1 MTELPM
7 DELVVAWTGFPGA
20 PGYSVFHA
28 IPEGGVQAHIV
39 SLFNA
44 FKNNM
49 PSNVKMTI
57 PGSGRTLDATT
68 GNQIGVWSG
77 ATTTVV
83 QGADTGKYSAPT
95 GMVINWSTSTLHK
108 GRMIRGRTFFVP
120 MGGVTF
126 DTDGSIVDSY
136 LNTWNGNVADFVADC
151 DEQFVI
157 WARPSGPS
165 ASDGFRGH
173 VTSGRIPD
181 KAAILSSRRP

>member
-7 DELVVAWTGFPGA
+7 DELVVAWTGFQGA

-28 IPEGGVQAHIV
+28 IPEGGVQAHIIT
-39 SLFNA
+39 LLNA

-49 PSNVKMTI
+49 PSSVKMTV

-68 GNQIGVWSG
+68 GTQIGVWG
-77 ATTTVV
+77 GETTTVI
-83 QGADTGKYSAPT
+83 QGTDTGKYAAPV
-95 GMVINWSTSTLHK
+95 GMVINWTTGTLHR
-108 GRMIRGRTFFVP
+108 GRLIRGRTFIVP
-120 MGGVTF
+120 MGSVTF
-126 DTDGSIVDSY
+126 DTNGSIVDSY
-136 LNTWNGNVADFVADC
+136 LDTWNGNVNTFVSDV

-157 WARPSGPS
+157 WARPTSAG

-181 KAAILSSRRP
+181 KAAILSSRRA